1 ELARFCPDP
10 PGQIDCIVSADD
22 KIIVERLRRRIGVDQ
37 AARREAFTVVL
48 GDRIINTRLLFGAT
62 QSKPSNMKPAATV
75 TTDARPGVRTGRY
88 LPAVVT
94 DLDWR
99 TERRRAVVRLAQ
111 HMVSDFVVVHFPV
124 DHVDCFA
131 PVSESNAQFAA
142 FTQTFPYLIILRERF
157 ALRVDF
163 H

>member
-1 ELARFCPDP
+1 
-10 PGQIDCIVSADD
+10 
-22 KIIVERLRRRIGVDQ
+22 
-37 AARREAFTVVL
+37 
-48 GDRIINTRLLFGAT
+48 RLLFGAT

-75 TTDARPGVRTGRY
+75 TTNARPGVRTGRH

-99 TERRRAVVRLAQ
+99 TKRRRAVVRLAEY
-111 HMVSDFVVVHFPV
+111 MVADFIVVDFPV

-142 FTQTFPYLIILRERF
+142 FTQTLTYLIILRERF
-157 ALRVDF
+157 ALRADF